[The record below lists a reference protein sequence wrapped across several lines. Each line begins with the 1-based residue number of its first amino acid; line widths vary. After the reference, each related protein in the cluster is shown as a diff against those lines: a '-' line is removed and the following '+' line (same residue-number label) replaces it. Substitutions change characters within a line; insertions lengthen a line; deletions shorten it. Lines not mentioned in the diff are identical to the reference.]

1 MLKKQCGRKNEETLF
16 SEEKLFARIES
27 VWQIFFLFIS
37 FEYAMILFSPYL

>member
-1 MLKKQCGRKNEETLF
+1 MLKKQCGRENEETF

-37 FEYAMILFSPYL
+37 LEYAMILFSPYL